1 MRLRRKRS
9 VDWPP
14 RPDSV
19 WGREIAELMEK
30 PLPSDYQR
38 PVRSPLDVIRFYSPA
53 VVVMGIIPSW
63 MLWGVFREELHLPSL
78 LAVPLG
84 LLAGMAASWLLVYAE
99 ALGLIGLND
108 TD

>member
-9 VDWPP
+9 VERPP

-30 PLPSDYQR
+30 PLPSDYKR
-38 PVRSPLDVIRFYSPA
+38 PMRSPLDVIRFYSAA
-53 VVVMGIIPSW
+53 VVVMGILPSW
-63 MLWGVFREELHLPSL
+63 MLWGVFQEKLHLRGL

-84 LLAGMAASWLLVYAE
+84 LLAGMTASWLMVYAE
-99 ALGLIGLND
+99 AVGVIGLND
-108 TD
+108 AD